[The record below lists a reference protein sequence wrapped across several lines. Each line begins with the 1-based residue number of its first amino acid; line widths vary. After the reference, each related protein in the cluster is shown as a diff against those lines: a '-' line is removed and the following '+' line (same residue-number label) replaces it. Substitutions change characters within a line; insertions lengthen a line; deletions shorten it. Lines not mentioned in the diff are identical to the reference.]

1 MVTFRDYNAEAIAA
15 CRAVLIELIHCM
27 GEFRDHLVVVGGWVP
42 ALLLPNT
49 PEPYVGTLDV
59 DLALD
64 FQHITED
71 TYQTVLETLA
81 KRGYRQDTRQ
91 PFRFVR
97 DVPIPGRSPITVVVD
112 LLAGEYG
119 GTGKSHRTQF
129 VQDVRARKARG
140 CDLAFADGEVI
151 RLEGQVPG
159 GGQDVVM
166 LRVAR
171 IVPWL
176 VMKGMAL
183 ADRVKEKDAYDV
195 YVALRNYPGGVIA
208 LAEAFLPLRA
218 EPLVREGLGKIRRAF
233 LSVDHVGPSWVAD
246 FLGLGD
252 PEERAIV
259 QRRAYELVATWLDE
273 LKIEPW
279 RQE

>member
-1 MVTFRDYNAEAIAA
+1 MVTFRDYSAEAIAA
-15 CRAVLIELIHCM
+15 CRAVLIEVIHCM

-42 ALLLPNT
+42 ALLLPNA

-64 FQHITED
+64 FQHIPED
-71 TYQTVLETLA
+71 TYQTVLQTLA
-81 KRGYRQDTRQ
+81 KRGYRQDTGQ

-97 DVPIPGRSPITVVVD
+97 DVPIPGRLPITVVVD

-119 GTGKSHRTQF
+119 GTGRSHRTQI

-140 CDLAFADGEVI
+140 CELAFAYGEVVT
-151 RLEGQVPG
+151 LEGQVPG
-159 GGQDVVM
+159 GGQDAVL

-183 ADRVKEKDAYDV
+183 ADRVREKDAYDV
-195 YVALRNYPGGVIA
+195 YVAVRNYPGGVIA
-208 LAEAFLPLRA
+208 LAKAFLPHLA
-218 EPLVREGLGKIRRAF
+218 EPLVREGLGKIRSAF
-233 LSVDHVGPSWVAD
+233 LSVDYVGPSWVAD

-252 PEERAIV
+252 PEERAVV